1 MSKTFNFSDFMRKE
15 FALYSKEYA
24 SQGVS
29 IVGKNKIDKSQGGVF
44 LFLHF
49 GSFFLSGVSLISQLG
64 INYTAIASTINFK
77 AMNTGERKFWREVHK
92 IANKLYSRKMFLSHK
107 GATQEILKYLSSG
120 SYIGAAIDVSEIGKK
135 HKFEPFTFLCNKVYL
150 QTSPARLAR
159 LAKVPLYGM
168 TISYNSTEE
177 IHTLQITGP
186 YDSNKIGSAVQN
198 ILTEMEPVVR
208 NNMDQLFHDV
218 FHLFSLSRLKDHM
231 ITLSPKKKSTSIPPV
246 KKLKPKLPMCYSP
259 RYESQITSW
268 HPHRDFAYNLIKE
281 YKPRVI
287 VELGVH
293 YGDSYFTFCQA
304 CEELE
309 LDTQLFGIDHW
320 QGDEQTGF
328 YEDEVFETVSSY
340 NEEFYPE
347 QSTLLRMDFEEGL
360 QQFEDQ
366 TVDLLHIDG
375 SHDYESVKNDFNTW
389 RPKVNKG
396 GMVLLHDILVERED
410 FGVKKFWKEISKKY
424 KTESHHE
431 GFGLGIIHC

>member
-64 INYTAIASTINFK
+64 INYTAIASTIHFK

-107 GATQEILKYLSSG
+107 GTTPEMLKYLSLG
-120 SYIGAAIDVSEIGKK
+120 SFIGAAIDVSEIGKK
-135 HKFEPFTFLCNKVYL
+135 HKFEPFTFLRNEVYL

-177 IHTLQITGP
+177 MHTLQITGP
-186 YDSNKIGSAVQN
+186 YDSNKVGSAIQN
-198 ILTEMEPVVR
+198 ILTDMEPVIR

-218 FHLFSLSRLKDHM
+218 FHLFNLSRIKDHM
-231 ITLSPKKKSTSIPPV
+231 ITISPKKKSTSIPPI
-246 KKLKPKLPMCYSP
+246 KKLKSKPPTRYSP

-268 HPHRDFAYNLIKE
+268 HPHRDFAYNLIKK
-281 YKPRVI
+281 YKTRVI

-309 LDTQLFGIDHW
+309 LKTQLFGIDHW

-328 YEDEVFETVSSY
+328 YEDEVFEAVSSY
-340 NEEFYPE
+340 NEEFYSE
-347 QSTLLRMDFEEGL
+347 QSTLLRMDFEEAL
-360 QQFEDQ
+360 QRFEDGAI
-366 TVDLLHIDG
+366 DLLHIDG
-375 SHDYESVKNDFNTW
+375 NHEYESVKKDFETW
-389 RPKVNKG
+389 LPKLQKG
-396 GMVLLHDILVERED
+396 GLILIHDILVERQD
-410 FGVKKFWKEISKKY
+410 YGVKQFWEEIAKEYS
-424 KTESHHE
+424 TEKHQE
-431 GFGLGIIHC
+431 GFGLGIIKY

>member
-107 GATQEILKYLSSG
+107 GTTPEMLKYLSLG
-120 SYIGAAIDVSEIGKK
+120 SFIGAAIDVSEIGKK
-135 HKFEPFTFLCNKVYL
+135 HKYEPFTFLCNEVYL
-150 QTSPARLAR
+150 QNSPARLAR

-177 IHTLQITGP
+177 MHTLQITGP
-186 YDSNKIGSAVQN
+186 YDSNKVGSAIQN
-198 ILTEMEPVVR
+198 ILTDMEPVIR

-218 FHLFSLSRLKDHM
+218 FHLFNLSRIKDHM
-231 ITLSPKKKSTSIPPV
+231 ITISPKKKSTSIPPI
-246 KKLKPKLPMCYSP
+246 KKLKSKPPTRYSP

-268 HPHRDFAYNLIKE
+268 HPHRDFAYNLIKK

-309 LDTQLFGIDHW
+309 LKTQLFGIDHW

-328 YEDEVFETVSSY
+328 YEDEVFEAVSSY
-340 NEEFYPE
+340 NEEFYSE
-347 QSTLLRMDFEEGL
+347 QSTLLRMDFEEAL
-360 QQFEDQ
+360 QRFEDGAI
-366 TVDLLHIDG
+366 DLLHIDG
-375 SHDYESVKNDFNTW
+375 NHEYESVKKDFETW
-389 RPKVNKG
+389 LPKLQKG
-396 GMVLLHDILVERED
+396 GLILIHDILVERQD
-410 FGVKKFWKEISKKY
+410 YGVKQFWEEIAKEYS
-424 KTESHHE
+424 TEKHQE
-431 GFGLGIIHC
+431 GFGLGIIKY

>member
-24 SQGVS
+24 SKGVS

-77 AMNTGERKFWREVHK
+77 EMNTGERKFWRKVHK

-107 GATQEILKYLSSG
+107 GTTPEMLKYISLRSF
-120 SYIGAAIDVSEIGKK
+120 IGAAIDVSEIGKK
-135 HKFEPFTFLCNKVYL
+135 HKFEPFTFLHNEVYL

-177 IHTLQITGP
+177 MHTLQITGP
-186 YDSNKIGSAVQN
+186 YDSNKVRSAIQN
-198 ILTEMEPVVR
+198 ILTDMEPVIR

-218 FHLFSLSRLKDHM
+218 FHLFNLSRLKDHM
-231 ITLSPKKKSTSIPPV
+231 ITIPPKKKSTSIPPI
-246 KKLKPKLPMCYSP
+246 KKLKSKPPSSYSP

-268 HPHRDFAYNLIKE
+268 HPHRDFAYNLIKK

-309 LDTQLFGIDHW
+309 LETQLFGIDHW

-328 YEDEVFETVSSY
+328 YEDEVFAAVSSY

-347 QSTLLRMDFEEGL
+347 QSTLLRMEFEEAL
-360 QQFEDQ
+360 QRFEDGAI
-366 TVDLLHIDG
+366 DLLHIDG
-375 SHDYESVKNDFNTW
+375 NHEYESVKKDFENW
-389 RPKVNKG
+389 LPKLQKG
-396 GMVLLHDILVERED
+396 GLILMHDILVERED
-410 FGVKKFWKEISKKY
+410 YGVKKLWEEIARTYS
-424 KTESHHE
+424 TETHQKD
-431 GFGLGIIHC
+431 FGLGVIKY